1 MSGVSAK
8 SIRTLAVLVIYVAT
22 LLLSQEAF
30 AEGTVSRSA
39 ERSATHVAVRA
50 YKEFFG
56 ITGGA
61 VAVLRGEDVLYR
73 ETFGFANV
81 EFRVPVTSDT
91 RFQLSSSTK
100 LFTGT
105 LMAMLAREGLV
116 DYSQPVRR
124 YLPDLPESWS
134 DVLLED
140 IMSHTSGLPEVLDCN
155 ESDDV
160 EAALRCVY
168 ALDRPT
174 VRRDSFNYNQ
184 TNYLLALRV
193 IESVTG
199 ESFPAVISRRILEP
213 AGMSSA
219 ILNGDFHDV
228 LQKRATDYYPN
239 GNGGITIRE
248 YAFPTFLLSAA
259 GMNAT
264 LDDMIAFAKVMSVDE
279 LLDANWKARMWRAPI
294 LSDGEAS
301 PYALGWDLRKLRG
314 NAFSAGHE
322 GGSLTT
328 FRIYPASRLT
338 VVVLTNGMHKS
349 FGLDGFADV
358 LAQSVDPGIL
368 TPPDSAAYRARLTY
382 MTNGLDAMSELVQN
396 QLCKID
402 LDNQEC
408 RELLTW
414 LTQELTDDGYSED
427 AKRLVDRLGSQYG
440 L

>member
-1 MSGVSAK
+1 MPTK
-8 SIRTLAVLVIYVAT
+8 SIRTLAVILLYVVT
-22 LLLSQEAF
+22 VPLSQWVF
-30 AEGTVSRSA
+30 ADAPVSPSA
-39 ERSATHVAVRA
+39 QHPATAVAVRA
-50 YKEFFG
+50 YEEFFG

-81 EFRVPVTSDT
+81 EFNVPVTSDT

-100 LFTGT
+100 LFTDT
-105 LMAMLAREGLV
+105 LMAMLAQEGVV
-116 DYSQPVRR
+116 DYSSPIRR

-134 DVLLED
+134 DILLED
-140 IMSHTSGLPEVLDCN
+140 IMSHSSGLPEVLDCN
-155 ESDDV
+155 ESEHLEV
-160 EAALRCVY
+160 ALRCVY
-168 ALDRPT
+168 ELERPAL
-174 VRRDSFNYNQ
+174 RRAAFNYNQ

-199 ESFPAVISRRILEP
+199 ESYPDVISRKIFEP
-213 AGMSSA
+213 VGMSST
-219 ILNGDFHDV
+219 ILNGNSHDV
-228 LQKRATDYYPN
+228 VQRRATDYYPN
-239 GNGGITIRE
+239 GSGGITIRE
-248 YAFPTFLLSAA
+248 YEFPKFLLTAA

-264 LDDMIAFAKVMSVDE
+264 LDDMIAFARAMNADT
-279 LLDANWKARMWRAPI
+279 LLDANWKARMWRAPT
-294 LSDGEAS
+294 LSDGKAS

-328 FRIYPASRLT
+328 FRIYPTSRLT
-338 VVVLTNGMHKS
+338 VVVLTNGMHKK

-358 LAQSVDPGIL
+358 LAQTIDPGIL

-382 MTNGLDAMSELVQN
+382 LTNGLEAMSELIRN
-396 QLCKID
+396 QLCKSD
-402 LDNQEC
+402 LDNHEC

-414 LTQELTDDGYSED
+414 LAEQLTDDGFGDD
-427 AKRLVDRLGSQYG
+427 AKRLVDRFGAQYE